1 MPQMASSE
9 SKDCRLE
16 MQQVLNK
23 ITRFNWQTDDTAT
36 TKPNSL
42 CDVGEATNHT
52 RAVDNLEAIVDGMVS

>member
-1 MPQMASSE
+1 
-9 SKDCRLE
+9 

-23 ITRFNWQTDDTAT
+23 ITRFNWQTDGTAT